1 MFKNE
6 INSMAK
12 QDMKYILW
20 FEQLSS
26 ESLPQ
31 AGGKG
36 ANLGE
41 MVSIGMPVPSGFVV
55 NTAAFEHFIK
65 ANRLD
70 AKIDELIKTTDVDDT
85 DKLTQTS
92 KRIGKMITKADYPIT
107 VKQEVTRAYNELSYS
122 RDIKIPEALK
132 LISVGREM
140 AIVAVRSSA
149 TTEDLADA
157 SFAGQ
162 QASFLN
168 VKGVPY
174 LLDAVR
180 RCWASLFTPRAIFYR
195 AKKGFI
201 SASIAV
207 VVQRMINGDKS
218 GVTFTVHPST
228 GEDVCI
234 HEATWGLGESLVLGL
249 ITPDRYVVGKK
260 NFEIIEKHVDTKDT
274 MHVRD
279 VGTGR
284 TVQMKVPDDKKDAQ
298 VMTEDELKRLTKLAV
313 ALEQHYKKPQD
324 IEWAVKGSKIYIL
337 QTRPVTTVKAKET
350 KGEKAAT
357 AAEEK
362 KLETLK
368 EVILKGMAAS
378 PGIGSGPV
386 KVVKSM
392 EEAGKVVNGD
402 VLVAEMTAPDYVPI
416 MSKAAA
422 IVTDK
427 GGSTSH
433 AAIVSR
439 EMGTPCVVGTD
450 EATKKLKDGDIVTV
464 DGTNGVVYK
473 GKVEA
478 VAEAEKEEAA
488 KPEKKAAPKKSEKK
502 KSDKKLEDMKLEDL
516 EEELEETIEEM
527 QEDIAERA
535 KPKVYMNLGLPEK
548 IDDYKNLPFEGI
560 GLMRI
565 EFIIAAMGEHP
576 LAMIA
581 AGKSQKYINGLAAG
595 VEKVAAAI
603 TPRPVVVRFSDFKTN
618 EYKDLKGGEKYEADE
633 ANPMMGWRGV
643 SRYITPKFE
652 EAFRLEC
659 RAIAKVRKKH
669 KNVWVMLPF
678 VRIIDEVQK
687 CLQIMEEE
695 GLERGRAG
703 LKVWIMA
710 EVPSVVI
717 MADEFSKLCD
727 GFSIGSN
734 DLTQFVL
741 AVDRDSE
748 MLGEMG
754 YFNEQNLA
762 VKVAIKH
769 MIKEGHENDCT
780 VSICG
785 QAPSKYP
792 DLIQFLVEEKID
804 SISVNPDVV
813 EETLEMIQSY

>member
-1 MFKNE
+1 
-6 INSMAK
+6 MAK
-12 QDMKYILW
+12 EDMKYILW

-26 ESLPQ
+26 KSLPE

-41 MVSIGMPVPSGFVV
+41 MVSIGMPVPGGFVV

-65 ANRLD
+65 TNKID
-70 AKIDELIKTTDVDDT
+70 AKIEEIIKSTDVDNT
-85 DKLTQTS
+85 EKLTEAS
-92 KRIGKMITKADYPIT
+92 KKIGKRIMDAEYPIT
-107 VKQEVTRAYNELSYS
+107 VKQEITRAYNEMSYS

-168 VKGVPY
+168 VKGTPY
-174 LLDAVR
+174 LLDAVK

-195 AKKGFI
+195 AKKGFT

-260 NFEIIEKHVDTKDT
+260 DFEVIEKHIDTKDT

-284 TVQMKVPDDKKDAQ
+284 TVQMKVPDEKKDAQ
-298 VMTEDELKRLTKLAV
+298 AMTEDELKRLTKLAV
-313 ALEQHYKKPQD
+313 ALEKHYKKPQD

-337 QTRPVTTVKAKET
+337 QTRPVTTVKAKE
-350 KGEKAAT
+350 KAAKKDV
-357 AAEEK
+357 AAKEK
-362 KLETLK
+362 KVELPK
-368 EVILKGMAAS
+368 EAILKGLAAS
-378 PGIGSGPV
+378 PGVGSGPV
-386 KVVKSM
+386 KIVKDIK
-392 EEAGKVVNGD
+392 EAGKVVKGD

-416 MSKAAA
+416 MNKAVA

-450 EATKKLKDGDIVTV
+450 DATKKLKDGDIVTV

-473 GKVEA
+473 GKIEA
-478 VAEAEKEEAA
+478 VAAPEKEETTKA
-488 KPEKKAAPKKSEKK
+488 EKKAVQAKPKKKKSE
-502 KSDKKLEDMKLEDL
+502 KKLEDMKLEDL
-516 EEELEETIEEM
+516 EGELEETIDEM
-527 QEDIAERA
+527 QEDIIEHA

-548 IDDYKNLPFEGI
+548 IDDYKDLPFEGI

-581 AGKSQKYINGLAAG
+581 AGKSKKYIDGLAAG
-595 VEKVAAAI
+595 VEKVAAAVA
-603 TPRPVVVRFSDFKTN
+603 PKPVVVRFSDFKTN

-659 RAIAKVRKKH
+659 RAIAGVRKKH

-678 VRIIDEVQK
+678 VRTIEEVEK
-687 CLQIMEEE
+687 CMQIMEEE
-695 GLERGRAG
+695 GLERGKAG

-710 EVPSVVI
+710 EVPSVVL

-792 DLIQFLVEEKID
+792 DLIRFLVEEKID

-813 EETLEMIQSY
+813 EETIEMIQSY

>member
-1 MFKNE
+1 MV
-6 INSMAK
+6 K
-12 QDMKYILW
+12 QDMEFIMW
-20 FEQLSS
+20 FDQLSS
-26 ESLPQ
+26 KSLPQ

-41 MVSIGMPVPSGFVV
+41 MVSIDMPVPGGFVV
-55 NTAAFEHFIK
+55 TTKAFEHFIK
-65 ANRLD
+65 MNKLD
-70 AKIDELIKTTDVDDT
+70 AKIDELIKVTDVDNT
-85 DKLTQTS
+85 DKLTETS
-92 KRIGKMITKADYPIT
+92 KRIGELMMKGDYPMS
-107 VKQEVTRAYNELSYS
+107 VKQEITRAYNELSYS
-122 RDIKIPEALK
+122 RDIKIPAALK

-174 LLDAVR
+174 LLDAVK

-195 AKKGFI
+195 AKKGFTD
-201 SASIAV
+201 ASIAV

-260 NFEIIEKHVDTKDT
+260 DFEIIEKHVDTKDT
-274 MHVRD
+274 MHIRD

-284 TVQMKVPDDKKDAQ
+284 TVEVKVPDDKKDAQ
-298 VMTEDELKRLTKLAV
+298 VMTEDELKRLTKLSV
-313 ALEQHYKKPQD
+313 ALEKHYNKPQD
-324 IEWAVKGSKIYIL
+324 IEWAIKGSKIYIL
-337 QTRPVTTVKAKET
+337 QTRPVTTVKPKE
-350 KGEKAAT
+350 KG
-357 AAEEK
+357 K
-362 KLETLK
+362 KKPVEDKKVELPKDVL
-368 EVILKGMAAS
+368 LKGLAAS
-378 PGIGSGPV
+378 PGVGSGPV
-386 KVVKSM
+386 KIVKSM
-392 EEAGKVVNGD
+392 DEAGKIVKGD

-416 MSKAAA
+416 MNKAVA

-450 EATKKLKDGDIVTV
+450 NATEILKDGDIVTV
-464 DGTNGVVYK
+464 DGTNGVIYK

-478 VAEAEKEEAA
+478 AAVPPKKEKPKKVAVVA
-488 KPEKKAAPKKSEKK
+488 KPVKSKKKKSEKK
-502 KSDKKLEDMKLEDL
+502 LEEMKLEDL
-516 EEELEETIEEM
+516 EQELEETIDEM
-527 QEDIAERA
+527 QEDLIEHT

-548 IDDYKNLPFEGI
+548 IDDYKDLPFEGI

-581 AGKSQKYINGLAAG
+581 AGKSQKYIDGLAAG
-595 VEKVAAAI
+595 VEKVAVAI
-603 TPRPVVVRFSDFKTN
+603 KPRPVVVRFSDFKTN
-618 EYKDLKGGEKYEADE
+618 EYKDLKGGEKYEMDE

-659 RAIAKVRKKH
+659 RALVKVRKKH
-669 KNVWVMLPF
+669 KNIWVMLPF
-678 VRIIDEVQK
+678 VRTIEEVEK

-710 EVPSVVI
+710 EVPSVVL
-717 MADEFSKLCD
+717 MADEFSKMCD

-769 MIKEGHENDCT
+769 MIKEGHENGCT

-792 DLIQFLVEEKID
+792 DLIQFLVDEKID

-813 EETLEMIQSY
+813 EETLEMISQ

>member
-1 MFKNE
+1 
-6 INSMAK
+6 
-12 QDMKYILW
+12 MKIVKDVK
-20 FEQLSS
+20 EAS
-26 ESLPQ
+26 
-31 AGGKG
+31 K
-36 ANLGE
+36 
-41 MVSIGMPVPSGFVV
+41 V
-55 NTAAFEHFIK
+55 NK
-65 ANRLD
+65 
-70 AKIDELIKTTDVDDT
+70 
-85 DKLTQTS
+85 
-92 KRIGKMITKADYPIT
+92 
-107 VKQEVTRAYNELSYS
+107 
-122 RDIKIPEALK
+122 
-132 LISVGREM
+132 
-140 AIVAVRSSA
+140 
-149 TTEDLADA
+149 
-157 SFAGQ
+157 
-162 QASFLN
+162 
-168 VKGVPY
+168 
-174 LLDAVR
+174 
-180 RCWASLFTPRAIFYR
+180 
-195 AKKGFI
+195 
-201 SASIAV
+201 
-207 VVQRMINGDKS
+207 
-218 GVTFTVHPST
+218 
-228 GEDVCI
+228 
-234 HEATWGLGESLVLGL
+234 
-249 ITPDRYVVGKK
+249 
-260 NFEIIEKHVDTKDT
+260 
-274 MHVRD
+274 
-279 VGTGR
+279 
-284 TVQMKVPDDKKDAQ
+284 
-298 VMTEDELKRLTKLAV
+298 
-313 ALEQHYKKPQD
+313 
-324 IEWAVKGSKIYIL
+324 
-337 QTRPVTTVKAKET
+337 
-350 KGEKAAT
+350 
-357 AAEEK
+357 
-362 KLETLK
+362 
-368 EVILKGMAAS
+368 
-378 PGIGSGPV
+378 
-386 KVVKSM
+386 
-392 EEAGKVVNGD
+392 GD

-416 MSKAAA
+416 MSKAVA

-464 DGTNGVVYK
+464 DGSNGVVYK

-478 VAEAEKEEAA
+478 AAE
-488 KPEKKAAPKKSEKK
+488 PEKKKEAPKKAAAPAKPKKK
-502 KSDKKLEDMKLEDL
+502 KSEKKLEDMKLEDL
-516 EEELEETIEEM
+516 EEELEETIDEM
-527 QEDIAERA
+527 QEDLVAHA

-548 IDDYKNLPFEGI
+548 IDDYKDLPFEGI

-581 AGKSQKYINGLAAG
+581 AGKSQKYIDGLAAG
-595 VEKVAAAI
+595 IEKVAAA
-603 TPRPVVVRFSDFKTN
+603 TKPRPVVVRFSDFKTN

-659 RAIAKVRKKH
+659 RALVEVRKKN
-669 KNVWVMLPF
+669 KNVWAMLPF
-678 VRIIDEVQK
+678 VRTIDEVEK

-710 EVPSVVI
+710 EVPSVVL

-769 MIKEGHENDCT
+769 MIKEGHENNCT

-792 DLIQFLVEEKID
+792 DLIRFLVEEKID

-813 EETLEMIQSY
+813 EETLEMINNL